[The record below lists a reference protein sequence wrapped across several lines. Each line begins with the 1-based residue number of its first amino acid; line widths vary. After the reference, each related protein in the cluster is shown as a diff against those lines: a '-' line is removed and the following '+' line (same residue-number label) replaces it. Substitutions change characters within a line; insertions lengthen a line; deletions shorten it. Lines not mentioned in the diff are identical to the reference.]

1 MAQYGFSYLQS
12 VTKNLALGVDFLYLG
27 RPPYPGAPP
36 FSSLTAGLRYS
47 TARDVC
53 VGVGGWV
60 GGCVRDIWYISILLR
75 QACCTPPRG

>member
-36 FSSLTAGLRYS
+36 FSSLTAGLLYS
-47 TARDVC
+47 TARLATHLACVHVQTYACVYVC
-53 VGVGGWV
+53 V
-60 GGCVRDIWYISILLR
+60 RE
-75 QACCTPPRG
+75 CTHTRTHAQTD

>member
-47 TARDVC
+47 TARDQV
-53 VGVGGWV
+53 
-60 GGCVRDIWYISILLR
+60 LLSPK
-75 QACCTPPRG
+75 CTSRPG